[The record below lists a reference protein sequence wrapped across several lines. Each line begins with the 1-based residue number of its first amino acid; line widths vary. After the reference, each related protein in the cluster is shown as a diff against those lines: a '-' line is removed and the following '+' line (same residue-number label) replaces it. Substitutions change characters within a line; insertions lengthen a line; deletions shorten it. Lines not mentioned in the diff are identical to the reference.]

1 VFEGGVRDNLLLL
14 FFTFLHVPLF
24 FLRMS
29 DIAETESTALAE
41 HNTAAENQNAA
52 APASCNECGR
62 TYESRD
68 THNQLW
74 HVKKTTVHFSD
85 DTKVIVHR
93 DSDSGRFVCPRGNI
107 AEQNSQ
113 QFTVSPVICQFCHF
127 TSLQRH
133 GPKCKGIQDEESPQQ
148 DPTSP
153 PPHPPPPILHFME
166 ELPTTT

>member
-1 VFEGGVRDNLLLL
+1 
-14 FFTFLHVPLF
+14 
-24 FLRMS
+24 MS

-62 TYESRD
+62 TYESKD

-113 QFTVSPVICQFCHF
+113 QFT
-127 TSLQRH
+127 RH
-133 GPKCKGIQDEESPQQ
+133 GPKSGPDI
-148 DPTSP
+148 PTSTSP
-153 PPHPPPPILHFME
+153 AADPALYGRTADYNLTGLDRSSDVPKHPIIPESLRE
-166 ELPTTT
+166 DESLDLPLYLRDPDANVVLY